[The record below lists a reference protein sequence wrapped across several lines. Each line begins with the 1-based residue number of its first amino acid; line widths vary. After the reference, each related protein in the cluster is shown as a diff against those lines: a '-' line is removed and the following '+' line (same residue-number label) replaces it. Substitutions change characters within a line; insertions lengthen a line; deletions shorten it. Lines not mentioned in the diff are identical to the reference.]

1 MILHPTQIMIAL
13 TLLLSSM
20 TGAFVNDDSTES
32 LDAMTAFGEAFG
44 EDMPKVDQV
53 SDRVMDRAAHGMK
66 GHGEKLQMIRERTAD
81 RLMMLEA
88 YADVENRTLGDEELS
103 NATARTGARLAII
116 DACISDSED
125 CQMRDLRHRMKAG
138 RDHVRPS
145 FDERLDRAE
154 QHATIKSEMV
164 DACREDADCT
174 VDGEQLDE
182 MAIHASKKLEHI
194 NDCRADIDECQEK
207 HEQKMDERKNR
218 GHDRRQHDMRQYRM
232 R

>member
-1 MILHPTQIMIAL
+1 
-13 TLLLSSM
+13 
-20 TGAFVNDDSTES
+20 
-32 LDAMTAFGEAFG
+32 MTAFGEAFG

-66 GHGEKLQMIRERTAD
+66 DHSEKLQMMRERTAD

-116 DACISDSED
+116 DACIADREN
-125 CQMRDLRHRMKAG
+125 CQMRDLRHQMKAG
-138 RDHVRPS
+138 RDQVRPS

-164 DACREDADCT
+164 DACRDDTNCT
-174 VDGEQLDE
+174 VDTERLDE
-182 MAIHASKKLEHI
+182 MAIHASEKLERI
-194 NDCRADIDECQEK
+194 NDCQADIDKCQEK
-207 HEQKMDERKNR
+207 HEQKKDERKHR
-218 GHDRRQHDMRQYRM
+218 GNDRRQQRDHNMRQYRM